1 MTQCSMPS
9 LGDVEFL
16 NGGLFEKGRLDR
28 RENVIVPDEVIEP
41 ILTDLFDRFNFTVTE
56 STPYD
61 TEVAVDPEMLGKV
74 FEELVNERHESG
86 AYYTPRPVVS
96 FYVPR
101 GAQGLSGRA
110 GHRFDRKCHR

>member
-1 MTQCSMPS
+1 MVAC
-9 LGDVEFL
+9 LK
-16 NGGLFEKGRLDR
+16 KGMLDR
-28 RENVIVPDEVIEP
+28 RENVIVSDGVVEP
-41 ILTDLFDRFNFTVTE
+41 ILTDLFGRFNFTVTE

-96 FYVPR
+96 FMCREALKGYIASRHPR
-101 GAQGLSGRA
+101 T
-110 GHRFDRKCHR
+110 